1 MAVLTLADDLQID
14 FLVTAAVARTRAI
27 DPQLTADDN
36 LYLGFRFDLSD
47 RFERAIECLVAEGL
61 PAARVN
67 SALRIVWRTMEVTK
81 WRTKKLRDAYRAH
94 LKTKDDQVAMLNR
107 DAELKT
113 AEGEAKRRLI
123 VQLQQS
129 VKAKDEAIAQL
140 QQDAKAKDEAIAQ
153 LQQDAKAKDEA
164 IAQLTA
170 DRASDSVICGAT
182 ALASMAQQSAS
193 GSVYTIGDMEEGEID
208 SPGPASRKRKFL
220 NTREILPAML
230 AAGIITPGRGVVFL
244 ASLKVRADLL
254 ETGEIRDGATK
265 YASLSSFAG
274 GRLTAAKK
282 KATTAN
288 GWTVCS
294 FYLPGHRYHLFSFF
308 DLRAILRQ
316 NLM

>member
-129 VKAKDEAIAQL
+129 V
-140 QQDAKAKDEAIAQ
+140 KAKDEAIAQ